1 MADDSDDYFAPNQ
14 TQHFAD
20 LYAWKLYF
28 VATYAMLV
36 WDWLICLDME
46 VERIWMRQRNSFTGL
61 WVLLRY
67 LPILMYLNATY
78 TMFQTTW
85 DPEECN
91 KFAVAPTAF
100 VITLMIIAHIIFL
113 LRTYALYRR
122 SKMILRVFVPA
133 IIIETG
139 VLIWT
144 AFDERIT
151 VLPKGF
157 GCIPGSPRRIQGIV
171 TWTAPFV
178 YDCMVFGFTLYKSL
192 EYMKQHKDMPIVQII
207 LRDGL
212 VYFGVMSLSYS
223 LNIFM
228 FIFAPIGLQ
237 DMNAGFSSAI
247 TVLSTCRL
255 ILNLRAATWRGG
267 ATHVSSRGRISFLS
281 KPSELASTFLS
292 EIGGGLEA
300 EMEQRTRARE
310 EQHEYALSDLRN
322 SNDPPPARGG
332 PYVV

>member
-1 MADDSDDYFAPNQ
+1 MADDSDHYAPDQ
-14 TQHFAD
+14 TKHFAE

-67 LPILMYLNATY
+67 LPILMFLNATY

-85 DPEECN
+85 EPEVCN

-100 VITLMIIAHIIFL
+100 IISLMIIAHIIFL
-113 LRTYALYRR
+113 LRTYALYQR
-122 SKMILRVFVPA
+122 SKLILRVFVPA
-133 IIIETG
+133 IVIEAG

-157 GCIPGSPRRIQGIV
+157 GCIPGSPRRVQGVV

-192 EYMKQHKDMPIVQII
+192 EYMKEHNDMPIVQVI

-237 DMNAGFSSAI
+237 DMNAGFSAAI

-255 ILNLRAATWRGG
+255 ILNLRAVTGRG
-267 ATHVSSRGRISFLS
+267 TSQVQSMRSRMSFLS

-292 EIGGGLEA
+292 EIGGGLEV
-300 EMEQRTRARE
+300 EMEQRARARQ
-310 EQHEYALSDLRN
+310 EQHEFPLRDLRD
-322 SNDPPPARGG
+322 SNEQPPVRGG